1 MPGPAVIQLY
11 RFCSSAVFE
20 CKDMSSFE
28 TVLAE
33 CHSIDPLEIR
43 QIFKSEQMC
52 RICQLKVR
60 TTKHLASISH
70 RRKEMCVQLFV
81 LQREMSVMPSS
92 ESMTKLRNLLQTKRT
107 EDCYLLS
114 THTAN
119 WPVLSN
125 TGLDDQRGKLR
136 DSSRIWFLNF
146 LSDME
151 KICQSLQATEMSSIA
166 EDIIETISTFRL
178 KKLEP
183 LDPLMKVVLP
193 WQGIPTSYLTDHKPP
208 RIHLKHASNSRHSIL
223 ALHEAF
229 SVYRHGDI
237 FNSSRSTVLKF
248 ESLRATHLLLSS
260 ICANP
265 CAVARPQERVL
276 AVAMA
281 SHTRLGADSPL
292 GRLLPSELL
301 RAVARRVDAK

>member
-1 MPGPAVIQLY
+1 MLRGRLQVVTANGRIPGPVP
-11 RFCSSAVFE
+11 SAVFE

-92 ESMTKLRNLLQTKRT
+92 ESLKKLRDLLQTKRR

-136 DSSRIWFLNF
+136 DCSRIWFLNF

-151 KICQSLQATEMSSIA
+151 KICQSLQATEMSSMA
-166 EDIIETISTFRL
+166 EDIIETISNFRL

-183 LDPLMKVVLP
+183 FDPLMKVVPP
-193 WQGIPTSYLTDHKPP
+193 WQGIPTSYLTDHKLPM
-208 RIHLKHASNSRHSIL
+208 INLKHASNSRHSIL
-223 ALHEAF
+223 HCMHEAF
-229 SVYRHGDI
+229 SVYRHGYTHKLALI
-237 FNSSRSTVLKF
+237 PCGIKAGI
-248 ESLRATHLLLSS
+248 LR
-260 ICANP
+260 
-265 CAVARPQERVL
+265 R
-276 AVAMA
+276 
-281 SHTRLGADSPL
+281 G
-292 GRLLPSELL
+292 
-301 RAVARRVDAK
+301 